1 MLIITKKLV
10 NSIIAIIILAAIGT
24 AILFSTEAKRSEVG
38 YIIGVSEDHIWL
50 VQGPLEKIRGKTP
63 EELSQTFM
71 TRGTFYETRYIPRF
85 IKNKLKVGQK
95 VKIYSDGMVMES
107 APSQD
112 EATLL
117 FILEE

>member
-1 MLIITKKLV
+1 MKKKLV
-10 NSIIAIIILAAIGT
+10 KSIIVILLLTIIGT
-24 AILFSTEAKRSEVG
+24 VILFSTEAKRSEVG

-50 VQGPLEKIRGKTP
+50 VQGSPEEIHGKSP

-71 TRGTFYETRYIPRF
+71 TRGTFYETKYIPWF
-85 IKNKLKVGQK
+85 VKNKLKVGRK
-95 VKIYSDGMVMES
+95 VKVYSDGMVMES

-112 EATLL
+112 EATLI

>member
-1 MLIITKKLV
+1 MKKKLV
-10 NSIIAIIILAAIGT
+10 KSIIVILLLTIIGT

-38 YIIGVSEDHIWL
+38 YIISVSEDHIWL
-50 VQGPLEKIRGKTP
+50 VQGSPEEIHSKSS

-71 TRGTFYETRYIPRF
+71 TRGTFYETKYIPWF

-95 VKIYSDGMVMES
+95 VKVYSDGMVMES
-107 APSQD
+107 EPSQD

>member
-1 MLIITKKLV
+1 
-10 NSIIAIIILAAIGT
+10 
-24 AILFSTEAKRSEVG
+24 
-38 YIIGVSEDHIWL
+38 
-50 VQGPLEKIRGKTP
+50 
-63 EELSQTFM
+63 M